1 MEIDE
6 DSDLILTFPSCRQ
19 KICPLRGENVEEG
32 LLAPLYQYL
41 FSPEVYLE
49 LRCTRI
55 RNPFPNTSAVNY
67 AHFFLEKVL
76 LVSPGFL

>member
-6 DSDLILTFPSCRQ
+6 DSDQILTFPSCRQ
-19 KICPLRGENVEEG
+19 NICPLREENVEEG
-32 LLAPLYQYL
+32 LLSPLYQYL
-41 FSPEVYLE
+41 FSPEVPF
-49 LRCTRI
+49 RRRTRI